1 MTSESLLPGKD
12 ALILLGAAG
21 IVIPALMRLRINT
34 TLGFLIVGLLLGP
47 NILGALSQHVGW
59 LSYLTLSNPDGI
71 AGLAEW
77 GVVFLLFLIGLELSP
92 ERLFTMR
99 RLVFG
104 LGGLQV
110 LASTVLIALFAAW
123 LGFAPSPAL
132 ITGMALA
139 LSSTAIVVQLLSE
152 EKRLGSQT
160 GRISFAV
167 LLLQDLAV
175 IPMLFLV
182 TALQPSAGG
191 SLTANLLW
199 ALAQAALAIGLI
211 VVIGRFALT
220 PALRFVAASKS
231 QELFM
236 AAVLFIAAATAGV
249 AHAAGL
255 SMGLGAFILGLIL
268 AETEY
273 RRAIEAIIEPFKG
286 LLLGLFFMLVGLGLD
301 LGLLLQNPL
310 RLVAAAIGI
319 VAIKAVIIWAAGLMF
334 KLPRKSVLEAALL
347 LGPGGEF
354 AFVILAAAIAG
365 GVMNEADAAPLL
377 VVVTLSMMAIPFFAK
392 LGKSLRAA
400 VPTGSTA
407 GMPPPPPSDEARVIV
422 AGFGRVGTLVASM
435 LDEQQIP
442 YLAVDMDV
450 ANVTRARKDGKQ
462 VYFGDASTPAF
473 LAACGIDK
481 ARALAITMDN
491 PAKVD
496 DILRIARSLRPDLKI
511 IARARDERHAIT
523 LYEHGVT
530 EAVPETIEASLQ
542 LVEALLVETG
552 TAMGL
557 AIAAVH
563 ERRDVYRKMLGRP
576 NRREEVAK
584 ARSRIK
590 ARMPGNKE
598 PV

>member
-1 MTSESLLPGKD
+1 MSGESLLPGKD

-21 IVIPALMRLRINT
+21 IVIPALLRLRVNT

-47 NILGALSQHVGW
+47 HVLGALSSHAPW
-59 LSYLTLSNPDGI
+59 LSYLTLSNPAGI

-77 GVVFLLFLIGLELSP
+77 GIVFLLFLIGLELSP

-110 LASTVLIALFAAW
+110 VVSTVAFSLLAGLLGYGAAQ
-123 LGFAPSPAL
+123 AMV
-132 ITGMALA
+132 IGMALA

-175 IPMLFLV
+175 VPMLFLV
-182 TALQPSAGG
+182 AALEPKSDG
-191 SLTANLLW
+191 SLFYSLLL
-199 ALAQAALAIGLI
+199 ALAQAAIAIALI
-211 VVIGRFALT
+211 VIVGRFALT
-220 PALRFVAASKS
+220 PALRFVAATKS

-255 SMGLGAFILGLIL
+255 SMGLGAFILGLML

-273 RRAIEAIIEPFKG
+273 RRAVEAIIEPFKG

-301 LGLLLQNPL
+301 LGLLLKNPMAL
-310 RLVAAAIGI
+310 IAMAIALV
-319 VAIKAVIIWAAGLMF
+319 VLKATIIFITSMIF
-334 KLPRKSVLEAALL
+334 KLPRKSSLEAALL

-354 AFVILAAAIAG
+354 AFVILSTAIAG
-365 GVMNEADAAPLL
+365 GVFGAQEAAPIL
-377 VVVTLSMMAIPFFAK
+377 VVVTMTMMSIPLFAR
-392 LGKSLRAA
+392 LGKSLSGAIKSGP
-400 VPTGSTA
+400 VTSLPL
-407 GMPPPPPSDEARVIV
+407 PPASDEARVIV

-435 LDEQQIP
+435 LEEQKIP

-450 ANVTRARKDGKQ
+450 ANVTRARRDGKP
-462 VYFGDASTPAF
+462 VYFGDATNPAF
-473 LAACGIDK
+473 LAACGIENAK
-481 ARALAITMDN
+481 ALAITMDN

-496 DILRIARSLRPDLKI
+496 EILRSARNARPDLKI
-511 IARARDERHAIT
+511 IARARDERHAMK
-523 LYEHGVT
+523 LYEAGVT

-542 LVEALLVETG
+542 LAEALLVETG

-563 ERRDVYRKMLGRP
+563 ERRDAYRKLLGQP
-576 NRREEVAK
+576 NRRAEVAK
-584 ARSRIK
+584 ARKRFK
-590 ARMPGNKE
+590 ARMPGAGT
-598 PV
+598 

>member
-1 MTSESLLPGKD
+1 MSGESLLPGKD

-21 IVIPALMRLRINT
+21 IVIPALLRLRINT

-47 NILGALSQHVGW
+47 HVLGALSQHVSW
-59 LSYLTLSNPDGI
+59 LSYLTLSNPAGI

-104 LGGLQV
+104 FGGLQV
-110 LASTVLIALFAAW
+110 LVSTVAFTLLAGV
-123 LGFAPSPAL
+123 LGYGATQAMV
-132 ITGMALA
+132 IGMALA
-139 LSSTAIVVQLLSE
+139 LSSTAIVIQLLSD

-175 IPMLFLV
+175 VPMLFLV
-182 TALQPSAGG
+182 AALEPKSGG
-191 SLTANLLW
+191 SLFYSLLW
-199 ALAQAALAIGLI
+199 ALGQAAIAIALI
-211 VVIGRFALT
+211 VVVGRYALT

-255 SMGLGAFILGLIL
+255 SMGLGAFILGLML

-310 RLVAAAIGI
+310 GLLAIAAGV
-319 VAIKAVIIWAAGLMF
+319 VAIKAGIIFVTSMIF
-334 KLPRKSVLEAALL
+334 KLPRKSSFEAALL

-354 AFVILAAAIAG
+354 AFVILSTAIAG
-365 GVMNEADAAPLL
+365 GIIAATDAAPIL
-377 VVVTLSMMAIPFFAK
+377 VVVTLTMMAIPFFAK
-392 LGKSLRAA
+392 LGKSLGVAIKS
-400 VPTGSTA
+400 GSVSA
-407 GMPPPPPSDEARVIV
+407 LPQPPASDEARVIV

-435 LDEQQIP
+435 LEEQNIA
-442 YLAVDMDV
+442 YIAVDMDV
-450 ANVTRARKDGKQ
+450 ANVTRAHRDGKP
-462 VYFGDASTPAF
+462 VYYGDAANPAF
-473 LAACGIDK
+473 LAACGIANAK
-481 ARALAITMDN
+481 ALALTMDN
-491 PAKVD
+491 PSKID
-496 DILRIARSLRPDLKI
+496 EILRNARLARPELKI
-511 IARARDERHAIT
+511 IARARDERHAVR
-523 LYEHGVT
+523 LYEAGVT

-542 LVEALLVETG
+542 LAEALLVETG
-552 TAMGL
+552 IAMGL

-563 ERRDVYRKMLGRP
+563 ERRDTYRKLLGRP
-576 NRREEVAK
+576 NRRAEAAK
-584 ARSRIK
+584 ARNKLK
-590 ARMPGNKE
+590 ARMPGTGT
-598 PV
+598 